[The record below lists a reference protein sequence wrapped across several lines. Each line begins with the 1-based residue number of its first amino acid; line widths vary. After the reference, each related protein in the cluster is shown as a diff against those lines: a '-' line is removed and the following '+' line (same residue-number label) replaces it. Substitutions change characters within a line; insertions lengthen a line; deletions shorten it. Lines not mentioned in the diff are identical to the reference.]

1 VFDEEKVY
9 VEREEAFENIYSF
22 ADSEKGE
29 KKANK
34 KKKKKKWYNFFAAFI
49 YLKFMPF
56 TH

>member
-1 VFDEEKVY
+1 MVYPDVKMLDKQFVFDEEKVY

-34 KKKKKKWYNFFAAFI
+34 KKKKKK
-49 YLKFMPF
+49 
-56 TH
+56 